1 MDTVRRISAFCFYIL
16 GSVLIILIVLNQR
29 GMGSSFMN
37 LSLHLF
43 DLPLLFT
50 GMLFGGSSLYLSLVK
65 DKSSVPLLIVIFLPL
80 AVLFAF
86 FAYLNL
92 ALPFA
97 QV

>member
-1 MDTVRRISAFCFYIL
+1 MNTLRKVSAFCFYIL
-16 GSVLIILIVLNQR
+16 GSVLIVLIVLVQR
-29 GMGSSFMN
+29 GVGPSILN

-86 FAYLNL
+86 FAYLNF
-92 ALPFA
+92 ALPFS
-97 QV
+97 QL